1 MILFFFCFF
10 FNLDRANSQ
19 KNNNISFV
27 HMLLTYCVTTVSWV
41 KNILNVC
48 RVFLV
53 DIMKLTADEE

>member
-1 MILFFFCFF
+1 
-10 FNLDRANSQ
+10 
-19 KNNNISFV
+19 
-27 HMLLTYCVTTVSWV
+27 MLLTYCVTTVSWV